1 MSRRSSGKKKN
12 MLPKLSTPSS
22 SVLSTIALVPSRVP
36 CGDPVEVFLLLKN
49 ESAANVTEVEFS
61 KDNLTV
67 KVQPNQWS
75 DNIVRINAPDFP
87 SGIVKV
93 SVLRNGVTL
102 NNTELLYYS
111 RLEEMSRLLSEVSD
125 PVQFMCQA
133 LDVSSVEKLDEMLSS
148 MLQRRMPSGGFQGL
162 ERESTPERESHDSE
176 VPTMLHF
183 AAQYGLKSVLSV
195 LLQCPGAERA
205 VRTANRHGHTPI
217 EIAMHHGH
225 TQFHVLLKET
235 RMIDPGEDSANSGV
249 YDEMGAAGSAS
260 TANRQKEQRVSD
272 AEEGEEEDPYTE
284 FGVGEIYD
292 TIENP
297 KPSVVIPNRPP
308 APTPRPQTTEHEGRI
323 SSIAKVFLKK
333 KNQGKIGL
341 LPVSTKKAQGHLGT
355 PSSVYDSIVAAPTP
369 GSKQRARASSL
380 PTDNAKDGNNSGPPV
395 QEGAIQQPAEK
406 DRFTKEQADTRKHI
420 EESAILRNKR

>member
-1 MSRRSSGKKKN
+1 
-12 MLPKLSTPSS
+12 
-22 SVLSTIALVPSRVP
+22 
-36 CGDPVEVFLLLKN
+36 
-49 ESAANVTEVEFS
+49 
-61 KDNLTV
+61 
-67 KVQPNQWS
+67 
-75 DNIVRINAPDFP
+75 
-87 SGIVKV
+87 
-93 SVLRNGVTL
+93 
-102 NNTELLYYS
+102 
-111 RLEEMSRLLSEVSD
+111 
-125 PVQFMCQA
+125 
-133 LDVSSVEKLDEMLSS
+133 
-148 MLQRRMPSGGFQGL
+148 
-162 ERESTPERESHDSE
+162 
-176 VPTMLHF
+176 
-183 AAQYGLKSVLSV
+183 
-195 LLQCPGAERA
+195 
-205 VRTANRHGHTPI
+205 
-217 EIAMHHGH
+217 
-225 TQFHVLLKET
+225 
-235 RMIDPGEDSANSGV
+235 MIDPGEDSANSGV

-395 QEGAIQQPAEK
+395 QEGAIQQEK
-406 DRFTKEQADTRKHI
+406 LSQLKATVRNTEEDDDIYDKISIVHHTPSAVAKESKKNSQSEKADFYSKPLKGHHTNFKQT
-420 EESAILRNKR
+420 EKR